1 MLNLLHYPFMQNA
14 IITGSI
20 VAVLAAVV
28 GYFIVA
34 RSLTFAA
41 HAIPNIGFAGAAG
54 AVLAGILPVYGF
66 FAFAFT
72 AAVGIGIIGTRA
84 RERDIVVAVLMSFGL
99 GLGFLFLSLYSGY
112 AQRVYGILFGSI
124 LGISVQNVLVTGVA
138 AAIALVLLLT
148 IYRPLLFC
156 TVDPQA
162 AAARGLPVAIL
173 SVLFL
178 ALASLAISLSAQMM
192 GALLVFTLL
201 VGPAATANRLTRR
214 PGRTI
219 LLAAFL
225 GLVYVWVGIGAAAL
239 SGRLPVSFMVS
250 ALAFAVYLPVR
261 LLASP
266 GPGRRLSGSRKP
278 GRERSSDIA
287 INRRVLT
294 TEAEECSIC

>member
-1 MLNLLHYPFMQNA
+1 MLDLLHYQFMRNA
-14 IITGSI
+14 LITGSI
-20 VAVLAAVV
+20 VAVLSAAV

-54 AVLAGILPVYGF
+54 AVLVGIFPVYGF
-66 FAFAFT
+66 FAFALA
-72 AAVGIGIIGTRA
+72 AAVGIGIMGTRA
-84 RERDIVVAVLMSFGL
+84 HERDIVVAVLMTFAL

-124 LGISVQNVLVTGVA
+124 LGISAQNVLITGVA
-138 AAIALVLLLT
+138 AAIDLVLLLA

-162 AAARGLPVAIL
+162 AAARGLPVAML

-178 ALASLAISLSAQMM
+178 ALAALAISLSAQMM

-214 PGRTI
+214 PGITI
-219 LLAAFL
+219 LIAALL
-225 GLVYVWVGIGAAAL
+225 GLTYVWVGIGAAAL

-250 ALAFAVYLPVR
+250 ALAFVVYLPVR
-261 LLASP
+261 LWARP
-266 GPGRRLSGSRKP
+266 NRNKKTGPTLNLDITTTGRDAP
-278 GRERSSDIA
+278 
-287 INRRVLT
+287 
-294 TEAEECSIC
+294 TEAEECSIL

>member
-1 MLNLLHYPFMQNA
+1 MLNILHYPFMRNA
-14 IITGSI
+14 LITGSI

-66 FAFAFT
+66 FAFALT
-72 AAVGIGIIGTRA
+72 AAVGVGILGTRA

-124 LGISVQNVLVTGVA
+124 LGISAQNVLVTGIA
-138 AAIALVLLLT
+138 ASIDLILLLA

-173 SVLFL
+173 SVFFL

-201 VGPAATANRLTRR
+201 VGPAATANRLTKK
-214 PGRTI
+214 PGWTI
-219 LLAAFL
+219 FIAALL
-225 GLVYVWVGIGAAAL
+225 GLAYVWVGIGAAAL

-261 LLASP
+261 LWASP
-266 GPGRRLSGSRKP
+266 GHSRGHSGSRNP
-278 GRERSSDIA
+278 GRVRRSDIA
-287 INRRVLT
+287 T
-294 TEAEECSIC
+294 TGRDAPTGAEECSTS

>member
-1 MLNLLHYPFMQNA
+1 MLDLLHYQFMRNA
-14 IITGSI
+14 LVTGSI
-20 VAVLAAVV
+20 AAVLAAVV

-54 AVLAGILPVYGF
+54 AVLVGILPVLGF
-66 FAFAFT
+66 FAFALA
-72 AAVGIGIIGTRA
+72 AAVGIGVLGTKA
-84 RERDIVVAVLMSFGL
+84 RERDIVVAVLMTFAL

-124 LGISVQNVLVTGVA
+124 LGISSQNVLVTGVA
-138 AAIALVLLLT
+138 AAIDLVLLLA

-162 AAARGLPVAIL
+162 AAARGLPVTML

-178 ALASLAISLSAQMM
+178 ALAALAISLSAQMM

-201 VGPAATANRLTRR
+201 VGPAATANRLTKR
-214 PGRTI
+214 PGIAI
-219 LLAAFL
+219 LIAALL
-225 GLVYVWVGIGAAAL
+225 GLAYVWIGIAAAAL
-239 SGRLPVSFMVS
+239 SGRLPVSFLVS

-261 LLASP
+261 ILASP
-266 GPGRRLSGSRKP
+266 RRSQRPSRNTKAGSELNSGLSRT
-278 GRERSSDIA
+278 
-287 INRRVLT
+287 RRQAP
-294 TEAEECSIC
+294 TEAKECSTL